1 MTHEDF
7 ARQFVLLEAE
17 RREVS
22 KKIQAITFDYIQTC
36 QFKVGE
42 KVLLTR
48 GGFTDTIAFVKSIS
62 LPYNIATN
70 PGFRINLLACKKD
83 GTASK
88 NEISAY
94 GWEIKKIDQ

>member
-22 KKIQAITFDYIQTC
+22 KKIEEITLDYIQTC

-48 GGFTDTIAFVKSIS
+48 GGCADDMAFVKSIS
-62 LPYNIATN
+62 LPYNVTN
-70 PGFRINLLACKKD
+70 SGFRISLLACKKD
-83 GTASK
+83 GTVGK
-88 NEISAY
+88 NSVNLY
-94 GWEIKKIDQ
+94 GWEIKKIAS